1 MKISRVRPMVMST
14 PWRDLTFVVVETDEG
29 LSGVGEARMINH
41 TDALLGYLSEAV
53 PNHVLGKDPFDREQ
67 IVRAMYRDDFA
78 RAGEVVMS
86 GIAVIEMACWDIVG
100 KALNQPVYRLL
111 GGALR
116 DRIPAYANGWYT
128 VERTPEEFA
137 KAARRVV
144 ERGYRAAKLDPFGA
158 GFYELERDE
167 LLRSVALVE
176 AVRDATGPDFEILI
190 EMHGRFSPAEAI
202 RIARELEPFRP
213 GWLEEP
219 VPPENLRAL
228 KKVAEAVHQPIAT
241 GERIHTRFEFREL
254 MELQACDIVQ
264 ADLSHFGGISE
275 LRKLAAWA
283 ECYYMLM
290 APHNVGGPVLTAACL
305 HVDACTP
312 NFKIQEHFND
322 FADAWIKGA
331 VEEYPEVVDGC
342 FRLPDKPGL
351 GVTLRED
358 FIAEHPRRKVRFNLF
373 EQDWHLRQQLSET

>member
-1 MKISRVRPMVMST
+1 MRISRVRPMVMST

-41 TDALLGYLSEAV
+41 TDALLGYLTEAV
-53 PNHVLGKDPFDREQ
+53 PNHVLGKDPFDRER
-67 IVRAMYRDDFA
+67 IVRSMYRDDFA

-158 GFYELERDE
+158 GFYELEREE

-254 MELQACDIVQ
+254 MELQACDIIQ

-358 FIAEHPRRKVRFNLF
+358 FIAEHPRKKVRFNLF
-373 EQDWHLRQQLSET
+373 EEDWHLRQQAPKS